1 MSMDRGSKL
10 NLTATQMES
19 LIETMMWF
27 WGNLHQRWR
36 FAAEQ
41 ELGLATTEKIEK
53 LFIGDIGR
61 SHGRGFKK
69 VLNTGKGIAGLMEAF
84 RYLPENFVEP
94 FEIVE
99 QSETHLVVQNLSC
112 TVQKARL
119 KSGKEEY
126 PCKEVAILYFTNFT
140 REIDPDIQMTCMIC
154 PPDEGNHCT
163 CRWRFDLSE
172 KA

>member
-1 MSMDRGSKL
+1 MTRGEKL
-10 NLTATQMES
+10 NLTTEQMES
-19 LIETMMWF
+19 MIEAMMWF

-41 ELGLATTEKIEK
+41 EFGLAGTEKIEK
-53 LFIGDIGR
+53 TFIGDVGR

-69 VLNTGKGIAGLMEAF
+69 VLNTGKGISGLMEAF

-99 QSETHLVVQNLSC
+99 QSDKHLVVKNPCC

-119 KSGKEEY
+119 KKGREEY
-126 PCKEVAILYFTNFT
+126 PCKDAAILYFTNFA
-140 REIDPDIQMTCMIC
+140 REIDPDIKMTCIIC
-154 PPDEGNHCT
+154 PPDEGNNCT
-163 CRWRFDLSE
+163 CEWRFE
-172 KA
+172 APE